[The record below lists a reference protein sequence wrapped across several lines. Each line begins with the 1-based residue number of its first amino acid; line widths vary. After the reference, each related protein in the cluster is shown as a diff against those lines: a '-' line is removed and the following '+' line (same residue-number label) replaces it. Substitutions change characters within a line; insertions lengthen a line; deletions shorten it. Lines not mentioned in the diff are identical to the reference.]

1 MIMSRFVRLA
11 FSVGLAAAVALA
23 QPKPKSQ
30 KEVDAIMAMQ
40 NAQDADSRIKA
51 AQALITKF
59 ADTEFKPF
67 ALYVMASS
75 YQQKGDVENTI
86 VWAEKTLEVDKTNF
100 MCMNM
105 IASGLAQK
113 TREFDLDKEDKLGR
127 AEKMANSAMEAIKN
141 AAKPNPQIPDDQWE
155 LIKKDYTAEAHQA
168 IGLVAMVRKKYPEAI
183 ASFKTAVETTP
194 QPDPATLVRL
204 ASAYNLAN
212 QPDNAIAAADKA
224 MAVPDVNPAIKQ
236 VAAAEKERATKA
248 KAGK

>member
-1 MIMSRFVRLA
+1 MIMSRFIRLA
-11 FSVGLAAAVALA
+11 FSVGLAAAVVLA

-67 ALYVMASS
+67 ALYVIASS
-75 YQQKGDVENTI
+75 YQQKNDI
-86 VWAEKTLEVDKTNF
+86 DSAMVWAEKTLEVDKANF

-113 TREFDLDKEDKLGR
+113 TREFDLDKEEKLGR
-127 AEKMANSAMEAIKN
+127 AEKMAKGAMEAIKT

-155 LIKKDYTAEAHQA
+155 LIKKDYTAESHQA
-168 IGLVAMVRKKYPEAI
+168 LGLVAMVRKKYPDAI

-194 QPDPATLVRL
+194 TADPATLVRL
-204 ASAYNLAN
+204 ASAYNLAG
-212 QPDNAIAAADKA
+212 QFDNAIVTADKA
-224 MAVPDVNPAIKQ
+224 MAVPDLNPAIKQ
-236 VAAAEKERATKA
+236 VAASEKDRATKGKAA
-248 KAGK
+248 K

>member
-1 MIMSRFVRLA
+1 MSRFVRLA
-11 FSVGLAAAVALA
+11 CSVGLLAAVALA

-67 ALYVMASS
+67 ALYVIASS
-75 YQQKGDVENTI
+75 YQQKGDAENAI

-127 AEKMANSAMEAIKN
+127 AVKMANAAMEAVKT
-141 AAKPNPQIPDDQWE
+141 ATKPNPQIPDDQWE
-155 LIKKDYTAEAHQA
+155 MIKKEYTAEAHQA
-168 IGLVAMVRKKYPEAI
+168 LGLVAMARKKYPDAI
-183 ASFKTAVETTP
+183 AAFKTAAETTP

-212 QPDNAIAAADKA
+212 QPDNAIAAADRA

-236 VAAAEKERATKA
+236 VAAAEKERAAKA

>member
-1 MIMSRFVRLA
+1 MIMSRFARLA

-40 NAQDADSRIKA
+40 NAQDPDSRIQA
-51 AQALITKF
+51 AQTLITKF

-67 ALYVMASS
+67 ALYVLASS

-100 MCMNM
+100 MSMNM

-127 AEKMANSAMEAIKN
+127 AEKMANSAIEAIKT
-141 AAKPNPQIPDDQWE
+141 ATKPNPQIPDDQWE

-168 IGLVAMVRKKYPEAI
+168 LGLVAMLRKKYPEAI

-224 MAVPDVNPAIKQ
+224 MAVPDVNPAVKQ
-236 VAAAEKERATKA
+236 IAAAEKERAAKA